1 MADDH
6 DAELPANLAMYHGSV
21 VENADPLKLGRVKVR
36 VPAIVEPR
44 SDWAFPLATGGAG
57 EGVGFFNVPKVGA
70 EVAVWFKGGDEDQ
83 PFYAPAHWPQTV
95 SRPGAI
101 EAADVTPAEAPLI
114 HVWETDN
121 WTIVLD
127 DRPGRSSLLIKDK
140 QLGNDFIEIDG
151 VTKGVTIQGTVAI
164 RIISTGAVQIQGA
177 VVTINGRVVLPS
189 GKPI

>member
-6 DAELPANLAMYHGSV
+6 DAELSLNLAMYHGSV
-21 VENADPLKLGRVKVR
+21 VANDDPLKLGRVRVR

-57 EGVGFFNVPKVGA
+57 DGVGFFNVPKVGA

-83 PFYAPAHWPQTV
+83 VFYAPAHWPQSV
-95 SRPGAI
+95 SMPTAV
-101 EAADVTPAEAPLI
+101 AAVTPAEAPDI
-114 HVWETDN
+114 HAWETDD
-121 WTIVLD
+121 WAIVLD
-127 DRPGRSSLLIKDK
+127 DRNGRSNLLIKDK

-151 VTKGVTIQGTVAI
+151 VTKGITIQGTVAI
-164 RIISTGAVQIQGA
+164 RIISTGAIQIQGTT
-177 VVTINGRVVLPS
+177 VTINNRVVLPS